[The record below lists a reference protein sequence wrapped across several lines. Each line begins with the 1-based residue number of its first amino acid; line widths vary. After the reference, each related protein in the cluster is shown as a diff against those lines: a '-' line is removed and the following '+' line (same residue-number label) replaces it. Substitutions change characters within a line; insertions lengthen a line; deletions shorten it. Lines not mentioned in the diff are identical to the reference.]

1 MAGSFALFSLIES
14 HARHLVNHI
23 PAALLILS
31 DIDKP
36 SLHPLRLWQ
45 FFRLPGWLAW
55 RYLPAGA
62 RWFQSRLAEPFI
74 LMGQHSLPVFSTSI
88 LFALLGES
96 ILFKNSGWI
105 PQLFVQGFGSLALIA
120 VGALAAWNSRD
131 PLRNTS
137 SIREPEPD
145 LARF

>member
-1 MAGSFALFSLIES
+1 LAGSFALFSLIES

-31 DIDKP
+31 DIGKP
-36 SLHPLRLWQ
+36 SLHPLRL
-45 FFRLPGWLAW
+45 LAILSLAWLAW

-74 LMGQHSLPVFSTSI
+74 LMGQHSLPVFSASI

-137 SIREPEPD
+137 SIRVSEPD